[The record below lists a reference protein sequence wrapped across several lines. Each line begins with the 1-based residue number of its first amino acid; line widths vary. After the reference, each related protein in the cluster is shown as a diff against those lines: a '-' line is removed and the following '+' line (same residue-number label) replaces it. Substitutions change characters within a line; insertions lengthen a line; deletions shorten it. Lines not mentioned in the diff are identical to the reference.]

1 MTEAGEKREETLSIG
16 EVSKQLGIPS
26 STIRF
31 YEKEFGSYLQ
41 VLKTAGGHRRF
52 RSKDAEKLKY
62 IHTLVHG
69 QGRSLRDVKAALVSD
84 KDPVLLRKDID
95 LLLEVFETLVQ
106 ENQKLLNAIQGLN
119 ERIVVLEDGS
129 KTKKRFKLF

>member
-1 MTEAGEKREETLSIG
+1 MTEPAQNREETLTIG
-16 EVSKQLGIPS
+16 DVSKQLGIPP

-52 RSKDAEKLKY
+52 RTQDAEKLKY
-62 IHTLVHG
+62 IHALVHE
-69 QGRSLRDVKAALVSD
+69 QGRSLRDVKAALISD

-106 ENQKLLNAIQGLN
+106 ENQKLHNAIQGLT
-119 ERIVVLEDGS
+119 ERIVALEDGT
-129 KTKKRFKLF
+129 KAKKRFKIF

>member
-1 MTEAGEKREETLSIG
+1 MSEQVKKAEQTLSIG
-16 EVSKQLGIPS
+16 DVSDQLGIPS

-52 RSKDAEKLKY
+52 RPQDAEKLKY
-62 IHTLVHG
+62 IHTLVHE

-106 ENQKLLNAIQGLN
+106 ENQKLHNAVQGLS
-119 ERIVVLEDGS
+119 ERIIALEEGA
-129 KTKKRFKLF
+129 KGKKRFKIF